1 MAAVRDGKF
10 DEAAQ
15 SLAVIETEAIALQA
29 PVSLYYDLSRLQHL
43 LKNRQYPEAM
53 LEEFLSLCQP
63 LCDDYAASKGRM
75 EKSPLADMDA
85 REILRLVKQIQTILA
100 CEVFPCDR

>member
-1 MAAVRDGKF
+1 
-10 DEAAQ
+10 
-15 SLAVIETEAIALQA
+15 
-29 PVSLYYDLSRLQHL
+29 
-43 LKNRQYPEAM
+43 M